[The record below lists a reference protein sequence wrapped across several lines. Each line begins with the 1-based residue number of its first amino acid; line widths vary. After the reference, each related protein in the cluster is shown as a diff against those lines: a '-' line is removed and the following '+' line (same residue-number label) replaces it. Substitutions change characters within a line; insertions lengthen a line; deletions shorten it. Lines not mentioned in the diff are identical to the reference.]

1 MVLLILLILGSLFL
15 TPATV
20 LGQTI
25 NEFMAHPS
33 TGNNEW
39 VEFYNPNNIDLTAYW
54 LDDDTS
60 FTDDAGSSNKK
71 VLSTLNTTN
80 GSYPYLEFSSFLN
93 NSGDYVV
100 LFSNDGTIVDQY
112 QYTSDPGIDVSIGR
126 NPDGGTWTTLSS
138 ASKGST
144 NGGTSPSPS
153 PSTSPS
159 PSPTP
164 NPSSTISS
172 TPTPSSTSTSTSSF
186 TISKIPS
193 QIDSTET
200 FNAFVNLSL
209 SNKPNTTFYLKGA
222 FKEQDKTNYFG
233 LTKVNESWIRNN
245 KSYSDHV
252 KITTDSQGFW
262 SGNLEIQPDILDSG
276 YEGAGEY
283 IFKVGRYTESGSLT
297 WSNEVTIRINTQEII
312 LEDSDNDILAISG
325 TQNKKDPTKLSKK
338 RNEENS
344 LEKYIRIATPT
355 AETTAP
361 SNQQAVVKGERTN
374 YLNWVGLFMTAC
386 GIGLFAYVYLR
397 SKDLREAIFNL
408 FRKRN

>member
-1 MVLLILLILGSLFL
+1 
-15 TPATV
+15 
-20 LGQTI
+20 
-25 NEFMAHPS
+25 MANPP
-33 TGNNEW
+33 TGANEW
-39 VEFYNPNNIDLTAYW
+39 VELYNPTGSTISLSGWVLLDRANSTKSLNDLGTITPGGY
-54 LDDDTS
+54 
-60 FTDDAGSSNKK
+60 
-71 VLSTLNTTN
+71 VVYE
-80 GSYPYLEFSSFLN
+80 YPSGDGWLN
-93 NSGDYVV
+93 NTATSTNPETITLRDNTETTVDS
-100 LFSNDGTIVDQY
+100 FSYTANQNDGITM
-112 QYTSDPGIDVSIGR
+112 GR
-126 NPDGGTWTTLSS
+126 SPDGGSWIILAL
-138 ASKGST
+138 ASKGSS
-144 NGGTSPSPS
+144 NGNSPS
-153 PSTSPS
+153 S

-164 NPSSTISS
+164 TPTAPSTTSP

-186 TISKIPS
+186 IISNIPS

-200 FNAFVNLSL
+200 FNASVNLSL
-209 SNKPNTTFYLKGA
+209 SSKPNATFYLKGA
-222 FKEQDKTNYFG
+222 FKKQDKTNYFG

-344 LEKYIRIATPT
+344 LEKYIRIATPA